1 MMESILSSDGGKREI
16 AMKTAENTCRR
27 NTAPTKLKTRRV
39 AAGYTQ
45 KGRADRCTV
54 SLRTIQQY
62 EQRTKDINKA
72 AGISLHSIALV
83 LDCQME
89 DLLE

>member
-1 MMESILSSDGGKREI
+1 L
-16 AMKTAENTCRR
+16 
-27 NTAPTKLKTRRV
+27 

-45 KGRADRCTV
+45 KELADRCTV